1 MKRLAKFLRSV
12 LPADWTQLIFLFGVV
27 FLYIAR
33 ILRSWPAEEIFI
45 SSERFPFVSH
55 MPLLF
60 AAHMPLLAGVAG
72 YFICFWPGRHPVRRI
87 LYWVCLPA
95 LGGLS
100 LTYGL
105 FLYHGPSAAH
115 ETGKY
120 TAHTISWAL
129 SALWRLGPEFHF
141 ALLGLI
147 LVALFAWRLATGRSS
162 LPLALPESSVLVS
175 DDSAWW
181 RRVQILVWILVSLAG
196 GPLFFGIALVLT
208 GTAYLLVV
216 FLPWIVRLARLARVS
231 TLVAKFILG
240 IGAIGSFLLTASAS
254 LAMELGFAL
263 LTLGKEG
270 WKDLRRA
277 VRLPKPE
284 YFLLA
289 LALPF
294 VIASFIAAVWHL
306 FPLVQIE
313 NQTKVIPGIFFAAF
327 LEEIIFRGLLQ
338 PRFIRR
344 YGLLRGI
351 FLVGIVWA
359 ATHFYGDFSSH
370 FSHGNVPLQI
380 GWRLLDGVV
389 FSFILGWLT
398 LRTRSVL
405 PATVAHGFENVFI
418 VSTFGSRFLTLELV
432 RIFLW
437 GALAYVL
444 FRYWP
449 VRLEDYS
456 GASAAGVTSQPGT

>member
-12 LPADWTQLIFLFGVV
+12 LPADWTQLIFLFGIVC
-27 FLYIAR
+27 LYIAR
-33 ILRSWPAEEIFI
+33 ILRSLLAKGI
-45 SSERFPFVSH
+45 SVPSNPLPF
-55 MPLLF
+55 LF

-105 FLYHGPSAAH
+105 FLYYGLGPSSANG
-115 ETGKY
+115 TGKY
-120 TAHTISWAL
+120 TAHTIGWAL
-129 SALWRLGPEFHF
+129 SALWGLGPEFHF

-147 LVALFAWRLATGRSS
+147 LVALFAWRLASGSSS
-162 LPLALPESSVLVS
+162 LPLALQESSVLVS
-175 DDSAWW
+175 DDPASSW
-181 RRVQILVWILVSLAG
+181 RRVQVVVWILVALEG
-196 GPLFFGIALVLT
+196 GPLFISIALVLT
-208 GTAYLLVV
+208 GIAYLLVV
-216 FLPWIVRLARLARVS
+216 FLPWIVRLARLARIS
-231 TLVAKFILG
+231 TLVAKFISG
-240 IGAIGSFLLTASAS
+240 IGAIGGFLLTASAS
-254 LAMELGFAL
+254 QAMALGLAL

-270 WKDLRRA
+270 WKDLRRSI
-277 VRLPKPE
+277 RLPKPE
-284 YFLLA
+284 YFLL
-289 LALPF
+289 
-294 VIASFIAAVWHL
+294 VIVFSHAIAAFIAAVWHL

-313 NQTKVIPGIFFAAF
+313 NQTKVLPGIFFAAF

-351 FLVGIVWA
+351 FLLGIVWA
-359 ATHFYGDFSSH
+359 AAHFYGDFSPH
-370 FSHGNVPLQI
+370 YSHGNVLLQI
-380 GWRLLDGVV
+380 GWRLLDSAV

-405 PATVAHGFENVFI
+405 PAAVAHGLENVL
-418 VSTFGSRFLTLELV
+418 VVPTFGPRFLTLALV
-432 RIFLW
+432 RNLLW

-449 VRLEDYS
+449 VRLEGEPD
-456 GASAAGVTSQPGT
+456 ASAAEAASQPGP